1 MAFTRTALGDC
12 GQSPL
17 PVRRARYWFAEVDLL
32 ISTWPVSTLWWHA
45 YRVRA
50 WQPHGCLYKLLN
62 HFFNLSPEHS
72 SVVAIKGY
80 MKPIPFFALDDEF
93 RRVAKI

>member
-1 MAFTRTALGDC
+1 MPWVIAVNRPYLSG
-12 GQSPL
+12 G
-17 PVRRARYWFAEVDLL
+17 RYWFAEVDLL

-50 WQPHGCLYKLLN
+50 WQTHGCLYKLLN

-72 SVVAIKGY
+72 SVVAIKGN